1 MAMDA
6 TTLLGSQ
13 VGAAAACSY
22 ILNLAQRA
30 KALPWITAHTTQIN
44 MVARIL
50 LSGIATLG
58 ISWVWAPAAADG
70 GHTLTIT
77 IPSLMAIILALWHWF
92 CQFAFQHIVGK
103 TLDSTQAPV
112 MPPAPALVEK

>member
-30 KALPWITAHTTQIN
+30 KSLPWITAHTTEMNIA
-44 MVARIL
+44 ARAVMAL
-50 LSGIATLG
+50 FTTLG
-58 ISWVWAPAAADG
+58 LSYVWSPSTDG
-70 GHTLTIT
+70 GHTLTIA
-77 IPSLMAIILALWHWF
+77 IPSLMTAVLGLWHWF
-92 CQFAFQHIVGK
+92 CQFAFQHIVGQ
-103 TLDSTQAPV
+103 TLGGTQSPV
-112 MPPAPALVEK
+112 QPPAAPLIEK